1 MKKESMLRIERRKAQ
16 QRKKT
21 PVQWKK
27 STTLFSSALIV
38 SSVGTPVAL
47 LPVTAEAT
55 EEQPTNAEVA
65 QAPTTETGLVET
77 LTTETTPGTTEQP
90 TTDSST
96 TTESTT
102 ESSKETP
109 TTPSTEQPT
118 ADSTTP
124 VESGT
129 TDSSVAEIAPV
140 APSTTESEAAPA
152 VTPDDEVKVPEA
164 RVASA
169 QTFSAL
175 SPTQSPSEFI
185 AELARCAQPIAQAND
200 LYASVMMAQA
210 IVESGWGASTLS
222 KAPNYNLFGIKG
234 SYNGQSVYMDT
245 WEYLN
250 GKWLVKK
257 EPFRKYPSYMES
269 FQDNAHVLKTTSFQ
283 AGVYYYAGAWKS
295 NTSSYRDATA
305 WLTGRYA
312 TDPSYNAKLNNV
324 ITAYNLTQYD
334 TPSSGGNTGGG
345 TVNPGTGGSNNQ
357 SETNTYYTVK
367 SGDTLNKI
375 AAQYGV
381 SVANLRSW
389 NGISGDLIFVGQ
401 KLIVKKGASGNTGG
415 SGSGGSNNNQ
425 SGTNTYYTVKSGD
438 TLNKIAAQYGV
449 SVANLR
455 SWNGISGDLI
465 FVGQKL
471 IVKKG
476 ASGNTSGSN
485 NGGSNNNQSGTNTYY
500 TIKSGDTLNKIAAQY
515 GVSVANLRSWNGI
528 SGDLIFAGQKI
539 IVKKGTSSNTG
550 GSSNGGSNNNQSGT
564 NTYYTIKSGDTLNKI
579 SAQFGVSVANLQA
592 WNNISGSLIFAGQKI
607 IVKKGANSGSTNTNK
622 PTNNGGGATTSYTIK
637 SGDTLNKIAAQY
649 GVSVANLRSWNGISG
664 DLIFAGQ
671 KIIVKKGTSSNT
683 GGSSNGGSNNNQSG
697 TNTYYTIKSGDTLNK
712 ISAQF
717 GVSVA
722 NLQAWNNIS
731 GSLIFAGQKII
742 VKKGANSGSTNTNKP
757 TNNGGGA
764 TTSYTIKSGDTL
776 NKISAQFGVSV
787 ANLRSWNGIKGDLI
801 FAGQTII
808 VKKGA
813 SAGGNASST
822 NSASGKRHTVKSGD
836 SLWGLS
842 MQYGISIQKIKQL
855 NGLSGDTIYIGQTL
869 KVG

>member
-1 MKKESMLRIERRKAQ
+1 MKKESMSRIERRKAQ

-77 LTTETTPGTTEQP
+77 PTTETTPGTAEQP

-96 TTESTT
+96 TTESTI
-102 ESSKETP
+102 ESSTETP

-118 ADSTTP
+118 VDSTTP

-129 TDSSVAEIAPV
+129 TDSSVAEITPV
-140 APSTTESEAAPA
+140 APSATESEAAPA

-357 SETNTYYTVK
+357 SGTNTYYTVK

-476 ASGNTSGSN
+476 ASGNT
-485 NGGSNNNQSGTNTYY
+485 
-500 TIKSGDTLNKIAAQY
+500 
-515 GVSVANLRSWNGI
+515 
-528 SGDLIFAGQKI
+528 
-539 IVKKGTSSNTG
+539 
-550 GSSNGGSNNNQSGT
+550 
-564 NTYYTIKSGDTLNKI
+564 
-579 SAQFGVSVANLQA
+579 
-592 WNNISGSLIFAGQKI
+592 
-607 IVKKGANSGSTNTNK
+607 
-622 PTNNGGGATTSYTIK
+622 
-637 SGDTLNKIAAQY
+637 
-649 GVSVANLRSWNGISG
+649 
-664 DLIFAGQ
+664 
-671 KIIVKKGTSSNT
+671 
-683 GGSSNGGSNNNQSG
+683 GGSNNNQSG

>member
-1 MKKESMLRIERRKAQ
+1 MKKESMSRIERRKAQ

-77 LTTETTPGTTEQP
+77 PTTETTPGTTEQP

-118 ADSTTP
+118 VDSTTP

-152 VTPDDEVKVPEA
+152 VTVTPDDEVKVPEA

-357 SETNTYYTVK
+357 SGTNTYYTVK

-476 ASGNTSGSN
+476 ASGNTGGSN

-539 IVKKGTSSNTG
+539 IVKKGTSG
-550 GSSNGGSNNNQSGT
+550 
-564 NTYYTIKSGDTLNKI
+564 
-579 SAQFGVSVANLQA
+579 
-592 WNNISGSLIFAGQKI
+592 
-607 IVKKGANSGSTNTNK
+607 
-622 PTNNGGGATTSYTIK
+622 
-637 SGDTLNKIAAQY
+637 
-649 GVSVANLRSWNGISG
+649 
-664 DLIFAGQ
+664 
-671 KIIVKKGTSSNT
+671 NT

>member
-1 MKKESMLRIERRKAQ
+1 MKKESMSRIERRKPQ

-77 LTTETTPGTTEQP
+77 PTTETTPGTTEQP

-96 TTESTT
+96 TTESST
-102 ESSKETP
+102 ETP

-118 ADSTTP
+118 VDSTTP

-129 TDSSVAEIAPV
+129 TDSSVAEITPV
-140 APSTTESEAAPA
+140 APSATESEAAPA

-357 SETNTYYTVK
+357 SGTNTYYTVK

-415 SGSGGSNNNQ
+415 SNNGGSNNNQ

-476 ASGNTSGSN
+476 ASGNTGGSN

-539 IVKKGTSSNTG
+539 IVKKGTSGNTG
-550 GSSNGGSNNNQSGT
+550 GSG
-564 NTYYTIKSGDTLNKI
+564 
-579 SAQFGVSVANLQA
+579 
-592 WNNISGSLIFAGQKI
+592 
-607 IVKKGANSGSTNTNK
+607 
-622 PTNNGGGATTSYTIK
+622 
-637 SGDTLNKIAAQY
+637 
-649 GVSVANLRSWNGISG
+649 
-664 DLIFAGQ
+664 
-671 KIIVKKGTSSNT
+671 
-683 GGSSNGGSNNNQSG
+683 NGGSNNNQSG

>member
-1 MKKESMLRIERRKAQ
+1 MKKESMSRIERRKAQ

-77 LTTETTPGTTEQP
+77 PTTETTPGTTEQP

-118 ADSTTP
+118 VDSTTP

-345 TVNPGTGGSNNQ
+345 IVNPGTGGSNNQ
-357 SETNTYYTVK
+357 SGTNTYYTVK

-425 SGTNTYYTVKSGD
+425 SGTNTYYT
-438 TLNKIAAQYGV
+438 
-449 SVANLR
+449 
-455 SWNGISGDLI
+455 
-465 FVGQKL
+465 
-471 IVKKG
+471 
-476 ASGNTSGSN
+476 
-485 NGGSNNNQSGTNTYY
+485 
-500 TIKSGDTLNKIAAQY
+500 
-515 GVSVANLRSWNGI
+515 
-528 SGDLIFAGQKI
+528 
-539 IVKKGTSSNTG
+539 
-550 GSSNGGSNNNQSGT
+550 
-564 NTYYTIKSGDTLNKI
+564 
-579 SAQFGVSVANLQA
+579 
-592 WNNISGSLIFAGQKI
+592 
-607 IVKKGANSGSTNTNK
+607 
-622 PTNNGGGATTSYTIK
+622 
-637 SGDTLNKIAAQY
+637 
-649 GVSVANLRSWNGISG
+649 
-664 DLIFAGQ
+664 
-671 KIIVKKGTSSNT
+671 
-683 GGSSNGGSNNNQSG
+683 
-697 TNTYYTIKSGDTLNK
+697 
-712 ISAQF
+712 
-717 GVSVA
+717 
-722 NLQAWNNIS
+722 
-731 GSLIFAGQKII
+731 
-742 VKKGANSGSTNTNKP
+742 
-757 TNNGGGA
+757 
-764 TTSYTIKSGDTL
+764 
-776 NKISAQFGVSV
+776 
-787 ANLRSWNGIKGDLI
+787 
-801 FAGQTII
+801 
-808 VKKGA
+808 
-813 SAGGNASST
+813 
-822 NSASGKRHTVKSGD
+822 
-836 SLWGLS
+836 
-842 MQYGISIQKIKQL
+842 
-855 NGLSGDTIYIGQTL
+855 
-869 KVG
+869 

>member
-1 MKKESMLRIERRKAQ
+1 MKKESMSRIERRKAQ

-77 LTTETTPGTTEQP
+77 PTTETTPGTAEQP

-96 TTESTT
+96 TTESTI
-102 ESSKETP
+102 ESSTETP

-118 ADSTTP
+118 VDSTTP

-129 TDSSVAEIAPV
+129 TDSSVAEITPV
-140 APSTTESEAAPA
+140 APSATESEAAPA

-357 SETNTYYTVK
+357 SGTNTYYTVK

-476 ASGNTSGSN
+476 ASGNT
-485 NGGSNNNQSGTNTYY
+485 GGSNNNQSGTNTYY

-539 IVKKGTSSNTG
+539 IVKKGTSGNTG
-550 GSSNGGSNNNQSGT
+550 GSG
-564 NTYYTIKSGDTLNKI
+564 
-579 SAQFGVSVANLQA
+579 
-592 WNNISGSLIFAGQKI
+592 
-607 IVKKGANSGSTNTNK
+607 
-622 PTNNGGGATTSYTIK
+622 
-637 SGDTLNKIAAQY
+637 
-649 GVSVANLRSWNGISG
+649 
-664 DLIFAGQ
+664 
-671 KIIVKKGTSSNT
+671 
-683 GGSSNGGSNNNQSG
+683 NGGSNNNQSG

>member
-1 MKKESMLRIERRKAQ
+1 MKKESMSRIERRKAQ

-77 LTTETTPGTTEQP
+77 PTTETTP
-90 TTDSST
+90 
-96 TTESTT
+96 
-102 ESSKETP
+102 
-109 TTPSTEQPT
+109 
-118 ADSTTP
+118 
-124 VESGT
+124 
-129 TDSSVAEIAPV
+129 V
-140 APSTTESEAAPA
+140 APSATESEAAPA

-357 SETNTYYTVK
+357 SGTNTYYTVK

-401 KLIVKKGASGNTGG
+401 KLIVKKGASGNTG
-415 SGSGGSNNNQ
+415 
-425 SGTNTYYTVKSGD
+425 
-438 TLNKIAAQYGV
+438 
-449 SVANLR
+449 
-455 SWNGISGDLI
+455 
-465 FVGQKL
+465 
-471 IVKKG
+471 
-476 ASGNTSGSN
+476 GSN

-539 IVKKGTSSNTG
+539 IVKKGTSG
-550 GSSNGGSNNNQSGT
+550 
-564 NTYYTIKSGDTLNKI
+564 
-579 SAQFGVSVANLQA
+579 
-592 WNNISGSLIFAGQKI
+592 
-607 IVKKGANSGSTNTNK
+607 
-622 PTNNGGGATTSYTIK
+622 
-637 SGDTLNKIAAQY
+637 
-649 GVSVANLRSWNGISG
+649 
-664 DLIFAGQ
+664 
-671 KIIVKKGTSSNT
+671 NT

>member
-1 MKKESMLRIERRKAQ
+1 
-16 QRKKT
+16 
-21 PVQWKK
+21 
-27 STTLFSSALIV
+27 
-38 SSVGTPVAL
+38 
-47 LPVTAEAT
+47 
-55 EEQPTNAEVA
+55 
-65 QAPTTETGLVET
+65 
-77 LTTETTPGTTEQP
+77 
-90 TTDSST
+90 
-96 TTESTT
+96 
-102 ESSKETP
+102 
-109 TTPSTEQPT
+109 
-118 ADSTTP
+118 
-124 VESGT
+124 
-129 TDSSVAEIAPV
+129 
-140 APSTTESEAAPA
+140 
-152 VTPDDEVKVPEA
+152 
-164 RVASA
+164 
-169 QTFSAL
+169 
-175 SPTQSPSEFI
+175 
-185 AELARCAQPIAQAND
+185 
-200 LYASVMMAQA
+200 MMAQA

-357 SETNTYYTVK
+357 SGTNTYYTVK

-415 SGSGGSNNNQ
+415 SG
-425 SGTNTYYTVKSGD
+425 
-438 TLNKIAAQYGV
+438 
-449 SVANLR
+449 
-455 SWNGISGDLI
+455 
-465 FVGQKL
+465 
-471 IVKKG
+471 
-476 ASGNTSGSN
+476 
-485 NGGSNNNQSGTNTYY
+485 
-500 TIKSGDTLNKIAAQY
+500 
-515 GVSVANLRSWNGI
+515 
-528 SGDLIFAGQKI
+528 
-539 IVKKGTSSNTG
+539 
-550 GSSNGGSNNNQSGT
+550 
-564 NTYYTIKSGDTLNKI
+564 
-579 SAQFGVSVANLQA
+579 
-592 WNNISGSLIFAGQKI
+592 
-607 IVKKGANSGSTNTNK
+607 
-622 PTNNGGGATTSYTIK
+622 
-637 SGDTLNKIAAQY
+637 
-649 GVSVANLRSWNGISG
+649 
-664 DLIFAGQ
+664 
-671 KIIVKKGTSSNT
+671 
-683 GGSSNGGSNNNQSG
+683 NGGSNNNQSG

>member
-1 MKKESMLRIERRKAQ
+1 MKKESMSRIERRKAQ

-77 LTTETTPGTTEQP
+77 PTTETTPGTTEQP

-96 TTESTT
+96 TTESST
-102 ESSKETP
+102 ETS

-118 ADSTTP
+118 VDSTTP

-129 TDSSVAEIAPV
+129 TDSSVAEITPV
-140 APSTTESEAAPA
+140 APSATESEAAPA

-357 SETNTYYTVK
+357 SGTNTYYTVK

-415 SGSGGSNNNQ
+415 SNNGGSNNNQ

-476 ASGNTSGSN
+476 ASGNTGGSN

-539 IVKKGTSSNTG
+539 IVKKGTSGNTG
-550 GSSNGGSNNNQSGT
+550 GSG
-564 NTYYTIKSGDTLNKI
+564 
-579 SAQFGVSVANLQA
+579 
-592 WNNISGSLIFAGQKI
+592 
-607 IVKKGANSGSTNTNK
+607 
-622 PTNNGGGATTSYTIK
+622 
-637 SGDTLNKIAAQY
+637 
-649 GVSVANLRSWNGISG
+649 
-664 DLIFAGQ
+664 
-671 KIIVKKGTSSNT
+671 
-683 GGSSNGGSNNNQSG
+683 NGGSNNNQSG

>member
-1 MKKESMLRIERRKAQ
+1 MKKESMSRIERRKAQ

-77 LTTETTPGTTEQP
+77 PTTETTPGTTPGTTEQP

-118 ADSTTP
+118 VDSTTP

-129 TDSSVAEIAPV
+129 TDSSVAEITPV

-283 AGVYYYAGAWKS
+283 AGIYYYAGAWKS

-357 SETNTYYTVK
+357 SGTNTYYTVK

-476 ASGNTSGSN
+476 ASGNTGGSNNGGSNNNQSGTNTYYTVKSGDTLNKIAAQYGVSVANLRSWNGISGDLIFVGQKLIVKKGASGNTGGSN

-539 IVKKGTSSNTG
+539 IVKKGTSG
-550 GSSNGGSNNNQSGT
+550 
-564 NTYYTIKSGDTLNKI
+564 
-579 SAQFGVSVANLQA
+579 
-592 WNNISGSLIFAGQKI
+592 
-607 IVKKGANSGSTNTNK
+607 
-622 PTNNGGGATTSYTIK
+622 
-637 SGDTLNKIAAQY
+637 
-649 GVSVANLRSWNGISG
+649 
-664 DLIFAGQ
+664 
-671 KIIVKKGTSSNT
+671 NT

>member
-1 MKKESMLRIERRKAQ
+1 MKKESMSRIERRKAQ

-77 LTTETTPGTTEQP
+77 PTTETTPGTAEQP

-96 TTESTT
+96 TTESTI
-102 ESSKETP
+102 ESSTETP

-118 ADSTTP
+118 VDSTTP

-129 TDSSVAEIAPV
+129 TDSSVAEITPV
-140 APSTTESEAAPA
+140 APSATESEAAPA

-357 SETNTYYTVK
+357 SGTNTYYTVK

-476 ASGNTSGSN
+476 ASGNT
-485 NGGSNNNQSGTNTYY
+485 GGSNNNQSGTNTYY

-539 IVKKGTSSNTG
+539 IVKKGTSGNTG
-550 GSSNGGSNNNQSGT
+550 GSGNGGSNNNQSGT
-564 NTYYTIKSGDTLNKI
+564 NTYYTIKS
-579 SAQFGVSVANLQA
+579 
-592 WNNISGSLIFAGQKI
+592 
-607 IVKKGANSGSTNTNK
+607 
-622 PTNNGGGATTSYTIK
+622 
-637 SGDTLNKIAAQY
+637 
-649 GVSVANLRSWNGISG
+649 R
-664 DLIFAGQ
+664 
-671 KIIVKKGTSSNT
+671 
-683 GGSSNGGSNNNQSG
+683 
-697 TNTYYTIKSGDTLNK
+697 DTLNK

>member
-1 MKKESMLRIERRKAQ
+1 MKKESMSRIERRKAQ

-77 LTTETTPGTTEQP
+77 PTTETTPGTTPGTTEQP

-118 ADSTTP
+118 VDSTTP

-129 TDSSVAEIAPV
+129 TDSSVAEITPV

-283 AGVYYYAGAWKS
+283 AGIYYYAGAWKS

-357 SETNTYYTVK
+357 S
-367 SGDTLNKI
+367 
-375 AAQYGV
+375 
-381 SVANLRSW
+381 
-389 NGISGDLIFVGQ
+389 
-401 KLIVKKGASGNTGG
+401 
-415 SGSGGSNNNQ
+415 
-425 SGTNTYYTVKSGD
+425 GTNTYYTVKSGD

-455 SWNGISGDLI
+455 SWNSISGDLI

-476 ASGNTSGSN
+476 ASGNTGGSN

-500 TIKSGDTLNKIAAQY
+500 TIKSGDTLNKISAQY

-539 IVKKGTSSNTG
+539 IVKKGTSG
-550 GSSNGGSNNNQSGT
+550 
-564 NTYYTIKSGDTLNKI
+564 
-579 SAQFGVSVANLQA
+579 
-592 WNNISGSLIFAGQKI
+592 
-607 IVKKGANSGSTNTNK
+607 
-622 PTNNGGGATTSYTIK
+622 
-637 SGDTLNKIAAQY
+637 
-649 GVSVANLRSWNGISG
+649 
-664 DLIFAGQ
+664 
-671 KIIVKKGTSSNT
+671 NT

>member
-1 MKKESMLRIERRKAQ
+1 MKKESMSRIERRKAQ

-77 LTTETTPGTTEQP
+77 PTTETTPGTTEQP

-96 TTESTT
+96 TTESST
-102 ESSKETP
+102 ETP

-118 ADSTTP
+118 VDSTTP

-129 TDSSVAEIAPV
+129 TDSSVAEITPV
-140 APSTTESEAAPA
+140 APSATESEAAPA

-357 SETNTYYTVK
+357 SGTNTYYTVK

-401 KLIVKKGASGNTGG
+401 KLIVKKGASGNTG
-415 SGSGGSNNNQ
+415 
-425 SGTNTYYTVKSGD
+425 
-438 TLNKIAAQYGV
+438 
-449 SVANLR
+449 
-455 SWNGISGDLI
+455 
-465 FVGQKL
+465 
-471 IVKKG
+471 
-476 ASGNTSGSN
+476 GSN

-539 IVKKGTSSNTG
+539 IVKKGTSGNTG
-550 GSSNGGSNNNQSGT
+550 GSG
-564 NTYYTIKSGDTLNKI
+564 
-579 SAQFGVSVANLQA
+579 
-592 WNNISGSLIFAGQKI
+592 
-607 IVKKGANSGSTNTNK
+607 
-622 PTNNGGGATTSYTIK
+622 
-637 SGDTLNKIAAQY
+637 
-649 GVSVANLRSWNGISG
+649 
-664 DLIFAGQ
+664 
-671 KIIVKKGTSSNT
+671 
-683 GGSSNGGSNNNQSG
+683 NGGSNNNQSG

>member
-1 MKKESMLRIERRKAQ
+1 MKKESMSRIERRKAQ

-77 LTTETTPGTTEQP
+77 PTTETTPGTTEQP

-118 ADSTTP
+118 VDSTTP

-357 SETNTYYTVK
+357 SGTNTYYTVK

-465 FVGQKL
+465 FGGQKL

-476 ASGNTSGSN
+476 ASGNTGGSSK
-485 NGGSNNNQSGTNTYY
+485 GGSNNNQSGTNTYY

-528 SGDLIFAGQKI
+528 SGDLIFAGKKI
-539 IVKKGTSSNTG
+539 IVKKGTSG
-550 GSSNGGSNNNQSGT
+550 
-564 NTYYTIKSGDTLNKI
+564 
-579 SAQFGVSVANLQA
+579 
-592 WNNISGSLIFAGQKI
+592 
-607 IVKKGANSGSTNTNK
+607 
-622 PTNNGGGATTSYTIK
+622 
-637 SGDTLNKIAAQY
+637 
-649 GVSVANLRSWNGISG
+649 
-664 DLIFAGQ
+664 
-671 KIIVKKGTSSNT
+671 NT

>member
-1 MKKESMLRIERRKAQ
+1 MKKESMSRIERRKAQ

-55 EEQPTNAEVA
+55 EERPTNAEVA

-77 LTTETTPGTTEQP
+77 PTTETTPGTTEQP

-96 TTESTT
+96 TTESST
-102 ESSKETP
+102 ETP

-118 ADSTTP
+118 VDSTTP

-129 TDSSVAEIAPV
+129 TDSSVAEITPV
-140 APSTTESEAAPA
+140 APSATESEAAPA

-234 SYNGQSVYMDT
+234 DYNGQSVYMDT

-357 SETNTYYTVK
+357 SGTNTYYTVK

-415 SGSGGSNNNQ
+415 SNNGGSNNNQ

-476 ASGNTSGSN
+476 ASGNTGGSN

-539 IVKKGTSSNTG
+539 IVKKGTSGNTG
-550 GSSNGGSNNNQSGT
+550 GSG
-564 NTYYTIKSGDTLNKI
+564 
-579 SAQFGVSVANLQA
+579 
-592 WNNISGSLIFAGQKI
+592 
-607 IVKKGANSGSTNTNK
+607 
-622 PTNNGGGATTSYTIK
+622 
-637 SGDTLNKIAAQY
+637 
-649 GVSVANLRSWNGISG
+649 
-664 DLIFAGQ
+664 
-671 KIIVKKGTSSNT
+671 
-683 GGSSNGGSNNNQSG
+683 NGGSNNNQSG

>member
-1 MKKESMLRIERRKAQ
+1 MKKESMSRIERRKAQ

-77 LTTETTPGTTEQP
+77 PTTETTPGTTEQP

-96 TTESTT
+96 TTES
-102 ESSKETP
+102 SKETP

-118 ADSTTP
+118 VDSTTP

-357 SETNTYYTVK
+357 SGTNTYYTVK

-476 ASGNTSGSN
+476 ASGNTGGSN

-539 IVKKGTSSNTG
+539 IVKKGTSG
-550 GSSNGGSNNNQSGT
+550 
-564 NTYYTIKSGDTLNKI
+564 
-579 SAQFGVSVANLQA
+579 
-592 WNNISGSLIFAGQKI
+592 
-607 IVKKGANSGSTNTNK
+607 
-622 PTNNGGGATTSYTIK
+622 
-637 SGDTLNKIAAQY
+637 
-649 GVSVANLRSWNGISG
+649 
-664 DLIFAGQ
+664 
-671 KIIVKKGTSSNT
+671 NT

>member
-1 MKKESMLRIERRKAQ
+1 MKKESMSRIERRKAQ

-55 EEQPTNAEVA
+55 EKQPTNAEVA

-77 LTTETTPGTTEQP
+77 PTTETTPGTTEQP

-129 TDSSVAEIAPV
+129 TDSSVAEITPV
-140 APSTTESEAAPA
+140 APSATESEAAPA

-357 SETNTYYTVK
+357 SGTNTYYTVK

-415 SGSGGSNNNQ
+415 SGNGGSNNNQ

-476 ASGNTSGSN
+476 ASGNTGGSN

-539 IVKKGTSSNTG
+539 IVKKGTSG
-550 GSSNGGSNNNQSGT
+550 
-564 NTYYTIKSGDTLNKI
+564 
-579 SAQFGVSVANLQA
+579 
-592 WNNISGSLIFAGQKI
+592 
-607 IVKKGANSGSTNTNK
+607 
-622 PTNNGGGATTSYTIK
+622 
-637 SGDTLNKIAAQY
+637 
-649 GVSVANLRSWNGISG
+649 
-664 DLIFAGQ
+664 
-671 KIIVKKGTSSNT
+671 NT

>member
-1 MKKESMLRIERRKAQ
+1 MKKESMSRIERRKAQ

-77 LTTETTPGTTEQP
+77 PTTETTPGTTEQP

-96 TTESTT
+96 TTESST
-102 ESSKETP
+102 ETP

-118 ADSTTP
+118 VDSTTP

-129 TDSSVAEIAPV
+129 TDSSVAEITPV
-140 APSTTESEAAPA
+140 APSATESEAAPA

-357 SETNTYYTVK
+357 SGTNTYYTVK

-415 SGSGGSNNNQ
+415 SNNGGSNNGGSNNNQ

-476 ASGNTSGSN
+476 ASGNTGGSN

-539 IVKKGTSSNTG
+539 IVKKGTSGNTG
-550 GSSNGGSNNNQSGT
+550 GSG
-564 NTYYTIKSGDTLNKI
+564 
-579 SAQFGVSVANLQA
+579 
-592 WNNISGSLIFAGQKI
+592 
-607 IVKKGANSGSTNTNK
+607 
-622 PTNNGGGATTSYTIK
+622 
-637 SGDTLNKIAAQY
+637 
-649 GVSVANLRSWNGISG
+649 
-664 DLIFAGQ
+664 
-671 KIIVKKGTSSNT
+671 
-683 GGSSNGGSNNNQSG
+683 NGGSNNNQSG

>member
-1 MKKESMLRIERRKAQ
+1 
-16 QRKKT
+16 
-21 PVQWKK
+21 
-27 STTLFSSALIV
+27 
-38 SSVGTPVAL
+38 
-47 LPVTAEAT
+47 
-55 EEQPTNAEVA
+55 
-65 QAPTTETGLVET
+65 
-77 LTTETTPGTTEQP
+77 
-90 TTDSST
+90 
-96 TTESTT
+96 
-102 ESSKETP
+102 
-109 TTPSTEQPT
+109 
-118 ADSTTP
+118 
-124 VESGT
+124 
-129 TDSSVAEIAPV
+129 
-140 APSTTESEAAPA
+140 
-152 VTPDDEVKVPEA
+152 
-164 RVASA
+164 
-169 QTFSAL
+169 
-175 SPTQSPSEFI
+175 
-185 AELARCAQPIAQAND
+185 
-200 LYASVMMAQA
+200 MAQA

-357 SETNTYYTVK
+357 SGTNTYYTVK

-375 AAQYGV
+375 AAQYDV

-415 SGSGGSNNNQ
+415 SGNGGSNNNQ

-476 ASGNTSGSN
+476 ASG
-485 NGGSNNNQSGTNTYY
+485 
-500 TIKSGDTLNKIAAQY
+500 
-515 GVSVANLRSWNGI
+515 
-528 SGDLIFAGQKI
+528 
-539 IVKKGTSSNTG
+539 
-550 GSSNGGSNNNQSGT
+550 
-564 NTYYTIKSGDTLNKI
+564 
-579 SAQFGVSVANLQA
+579 
-592 WNNISGSLIFAGQKI
+592 
-607 IVKKGANSGSTNTNK
+607 
-622 PTNNGGGATTSYTIK
+622 
-637 SGDTLNKIAAQY
+637 
-649 GVSVANLRSWNGISG
+649 
-664 DLIFAGQ
+664 
-671 KIIVKKGTSSNT
+671 NT

>member
-1 MKKESMLRIERRKAQ
+1 MKKESMSRIERRKAQ

-77 LTTETTPGTTEQP
+77 PTTETTPGTTEQP

-102 ESSKETP
+102 ESSTETP

-118 ADSTTP
+118 VDSTTP

-129 TDSSVAEIAPV
+129 TDSSVAEITPV
-140 APSTTESEAAPA
+140 APSATESEAAPA

-357 SETNTYYTVK
+357 SGTNTYYTVK

-476 ASGNTSGSN
+476 ASGNT
-485 NGGSNNNQSGTNTYY
+485 GGSNNNQSGTNTYY

-539 IVKKGTSSNTG
+539 IVKKGTSGNTG
-550 GSSNGGSNNNQSGT
+550 GSGNGGS
-564 NTYYTIKSGDTLNKI
+564 K
-579 SAQFGVSVANLQA
+579 
-592 WNNISGSLIFAGQKI
+592 
-607 IVKKGANSGSTNTNK
+607 
-622 PTNNGGGATTSYTIK
+622 
-637 SGDTLNKIAAQY
+637 
-649 GVSVANLRSWNGISG
+649 
-664 DLIFAGQ
+664 
-671 KIIVKKGTSSNT
+671 
-683 GGSSNGGSNNNQSG
+683 NNQSG

>member
-1 MKKESMLRIERRKAQ
+1 MKKESMSRIERRKAQ

-77 LTTETTPGTTEQP
+77 PTTETTPGTTEQP

-96 TTESTT
+96 TTESST
-102 ESSKETP
+102 ETP

-118 ADSTTP
+118 VDSTTP

-129 TDSSVAEIAPV
+129 TDSSVAEITPV
-140 APSTTESEAAPA
+140 APSATESEAAPA

-357 SETNTYYTVK
+357 SGTNTYYTVK

-401 KLIVKKGASGNTGG
+401 KLIVKKGASGNTG
-415 SGSGGSNNNQ
+415 
-425 SGTNTYYTVKSGD
+425 
-438 TLNKIAAQYGV
+438 
-449 SVANLR
+449 
-455 SWNGISGDLI
+455 
-465 FVGQKL
+465 
-471 IVKKG
+471 
-476 ASGNTSGSN
+476 GSN

-539 IVKKGTSSNTG
+539 IVKKGTSG
-550 GSSNGGSNNNQSGT
+550 
-564 NTYYTIKSGDTLNKI
+564 
-579 SAQFGVSVANLQA
+579 
-592 WNNISGSLIFAGQKI
+592 
-607 IVKKGANSGSTNTNK
+607 
-622 PTNNGGGATTSYTIK
+622 
-637 SGDTLNKIAAQY
+637 
-649 GVSVANLRSWNGISG
+649 
-664 DLIFAGQ
+664 
-671 KIIVKKGTSSNT
+671 NT

>member
-1 MKKESMLRIERRKAQ
+1 MKKESMSRIERRKAQ

-77 LTTETTPGTTEQP
+77 PTTETTPGTTEQP

-118 ADSTTP
+118 VDSTTP

-129 TDSSVAEIAPV
+129 TDSSVAEITPV
-140 APSTTESEAAPA
+140 APSATESEAAPA

-357 SETNTYYTVK
+357 S
-367 SGDTLNKI
+367 
-375 AAQYGV
+375 
-381 SVANLRSW
+381 
-389 NGISGDLIFVGQ
+389 
-401 KLIVKKGASGNTGG
+401 
-415 SGSGGSNNNQ
+415 
-425 SGTNTYYTVKSGD
+425 GTNTYYTVKSGD

-476 ASGNTSGSN
+476 ASGNT
-485 NGGSNNNQSGTNTYY
+485 GGSNNNQSGTNTYY

-539 IVKKGTSSNTG
+539 IVKKGTSGNTG
-550 GSSNGGSNNNQSGT
+550 GSG
-564 NTYYTIKSGDTLNKI
+564 
-579 SAQFGVSVANLQA
+579 
-592 WNNISGSLIFAGQKI
+592 
-607 IVKKGANSGSTNTNK
+607 
-622 PTNNGGGATTSYTIK
+622 
-637 SGDTLNKIAAQY
+637 
-649 GVSVANLRSWNGISG
+649 
-664 DLIFAGQ
+664 
-671 KIIVKKGTSSNT
+671 
-683 GGSSNGGSNNNQSG
+683 NGGSNNNQSG

>member
-1 MKKESMLRIERRKAQ
+1 MKKESMSRIERRKAQ

-77 LTTETTPGTTEQP
+77 PTTETTPGTTPGTTEQP

-118 ADSTTP
+118 VDSTTP

-129 TDSSVAEIAPV
+129 TDSSVAEITPV

-283 AGVYYYAGAWKS
+283 AGIYYYAGAWKS

-357 SETNTYYTVK
+357 SGTNTYYTVK

-476 ASGNTSGSN
+476 ASGNTGGSN

-500 TIKSGDTLNKIAAQY
+500 TIKSGDTLNKISAQY

-539 IVKKGTSSNTG
+539 IVKKGTSG
-550 GSSNGGSNNNQSGT
+550 
-564 NTYYTIKSGDTLNKI
+564 
-579 SAQFGVSVANLQA
+579 
-592 WNNISGSLIFAGQKI
+592 
-607 IVKKGANSGSTNTNK
+607 
-622 PTNNGGGATTSYTIK
+622 
-637 SGDTLNKIAAQY
+637 
-649 GVSVANLRSWNGISG
+649 
-664 DLIFAGQ
+664 
-671 KIIVKKGTSSNT
+671 NT

>member
-1 MKKESMLRIERRKAQ
+1 MKKESMSRIERRKAQ

-77 LTTETTPGTTEQP
+77 PTTETTPGTTEQP

-129 TDSSVAEIAPV
+129 TDSSVAEITPV
-140 APSTTESEAAPA
+140 APSATESEAAPA

-334 TPSSGGNTGGG
+334 TPSSGGNTG
-345 TVNPGTGGSNNQ
+345 TGGSNNQ
-357 SETNTYYTVK
+357 SGTNTYYTVK

-375 AAQYGV
+375 AAQYDV

-415 SGSGGSNNNQ
+415 SGNGGSNNNQ

-476 ASGNTSGSN
+476 ASGNTGGSN

-539 IVKKGTSSNTG
+539 IVKKGTSG
-550 GSSNGGSNNNQSGT
+550 
-564 NTYYTIKSGDTLNKI
+564 
-579 SAQFGVSVANLQA
+579 
-592 WNNISGSLIFAGQKI
+592 
-607 IVKKGANSGSTNTNK
+607 
-622 PTNNGGGATTSYTIK
+622 
-637 SGDTLNKIAAQY
+637 
-649 GVSVANLRSWNGISG
+649 
-664 DLIFAGQ
+664 
-671 KIIVKKGTSSNT
+671 NT

>member
-1 MKKESMLRIERRKAQ
+1 MKKESMSRIERRKAQ

-77 LTTETTPGTTEQP
+77 PTTETTPGTTEQP

-96 TTESTT
+96 TTESST
-102 ESSKETP
+102 ETP

-118 ADSTTP
+118 VDSTTP

-129 TDSSVAEIAPV
+129 TDSSVAEITPV
-140 APSTTESEAAPA
+140 APSATESEAAPA

-357 SETNTYYTVK
+357 SGTNTYYTVK

-415 SGSGGSNNNQ
+415 SNNGGSNNNQ

-465 FVGQKL
+465 FVGQNL

-476 ASGNTSGSN
+476 ASGNTGGSN

-539 IVKKGTSSNTG
+539 IVKKGTSGNTG
-550 GSSNGGSNNNQSGT
+550 GSG
-564 NTYYTIKSGDTLNKI
+564 
-579 SAQFGVSVANLQA
+579 
-592 WNNISGSLIFAGQKI
+592 
-607 IVKKGANSGSTNTNK
+607 
-622 PTNNGGGATTSYTIK
+622 
-637 SGDTLNKIAAQY
+637 
-649 GVSVANLRSWNGISG
+649 
-664 DLIFAGQ
+664 
-671 KIIVKKGTSSNT
+671 
-683 GGSSNGGSNNNQSG
+683 NGGSNNNQSG